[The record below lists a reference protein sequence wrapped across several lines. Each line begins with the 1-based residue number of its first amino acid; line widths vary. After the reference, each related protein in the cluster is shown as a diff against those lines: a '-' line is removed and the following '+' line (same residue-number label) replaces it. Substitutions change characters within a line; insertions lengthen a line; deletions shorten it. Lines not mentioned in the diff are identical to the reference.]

1 NIEKNQT
8 HWQIIIFISAFING
22 LLIIVI
28 IGLLK
33 VFVHARNGD
42 DLKQFQDT
50 DLQNLQDMDFEQ
62 PQDSTQTLIC
72 YMKI

>member
-1 NIEKNQT
+1 M
-8 HWQIIIFISAFING
+8 
-22 LLIIVI
+22 
-28 IGLLK
+28 
-33 VFVHARNGD
+33 FVHARNGD

-50 DLQNLQDMDFEQ
+50 DLQNLQDVDFEQ